1 MLYTYCIRYG
11 TMGIFLL
18 LSLLLLACAR
28 GPEAQGQEEG
38 PIVQAEQ
45 RFGLAV
51 ADSVLFQDGTTRF
64 WIQLYQIQDNRC
76 PLEVNCITGGKA
88 SVVLHLNI
96 QPEVLQ
102 FCLGSDCREQQNS
115 SLLEYNNERYTI
127 VLEEVSPYPQQEGE
141 QKPKQA
147 IFKIKRT
154 TG

>member
-1 MLYTYCIRYG
+1 MLYTYCMRYG
-11 TMGIFLL
+11 TMGIFVLL
-18 LSLLLLACAR
+18 CLLMLACAR
-28 GPEAQGQEEG
+28 GPEASGQENG
-38 PIVQAEQ
+38 PTVQVEQ
-45 RFGLAV
+45 RFRLAV
-51 ADSVLFQDGTTRF
+51 ADSVLFQDGDIRF
-64 WIQLYQIQDNRC
+64 KIRLHQIEDNRC

-102 FCLGSDCREQQNS
+102 FCIGSDCREQNNS